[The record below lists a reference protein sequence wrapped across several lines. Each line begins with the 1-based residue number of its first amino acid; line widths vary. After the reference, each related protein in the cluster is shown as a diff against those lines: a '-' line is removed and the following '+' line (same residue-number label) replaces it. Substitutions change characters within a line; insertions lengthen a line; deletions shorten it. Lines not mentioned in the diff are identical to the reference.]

1 MWAPAILH
9 KNKAYFCA
17 FCLLYLSRN
26 NAIMYLQGKERKVM
40 SMKMFLLGM
49 LTMYLGTTIIT
60 TIASIWIDTDDFLE
74 IVFFFPL
81 AIIAKIIKPI
91 KNFVEFPK
99 VCIFLL
105 LKGVNPWNFTYSQVI
120 EMSEENQQKFIK
132 AHPKKYQK
140 KVEKILDD
148 LKK

>member
-1 MWAPAILH
+1 
-9 KNKAYFCA
+9 
-17 FCLLYLSRN
+17 
-26 NAIMYLQGKERKVM
+26 
-40 SMKMFLLGM
+40 MFLLGM
-49 LTMYLGTTIIT
+49 LTMYLGTTIIA
-60 TIASIWIDTDDFLE
+60 TIASVWIDTDDFLE

-81 AIIAKIIKPI
+81 AMIAKIIKPI

-105 LKGVNPWNFTYSQVI
+105 LKCVNPWNFTYSQVI
-120 EMSEENQQKFIK
+120 EMSKENQQKFIK

>member
-1 MWAPAILH
+1 
-9 KNKAYFCA
+9 
-17 FCLLYLSRN
+17 
-26 NAIMYLQGKERKVM
+26 M

-60 TIASIWIDTDDFLE
+60 TIASVWIDTDDFLE

-81 AIIAKIIKPI
+81 AMIAKIIKPI

-120 EMSEENQQKFIK
+120 EMSKENQQKFIK

-140 KVEKILDD
+140 KVKKILDD
-148 LKK
+148 FKKRCYNNKKEKELI

>member
-1 MWAPAILH
+1 
-9 KNKAYFCA
+9 
-17 FCLLYLSRN
+17 
-26 NAIMYLQGKERKVM
+26 M
-40 SMKMFLLGM
+40 SMKMFILGM
-49 LTMYLGTTIIT
+49 LTMYLGITIIT
-60 TIASIWIDTDDFLE
+60 TIASVWIDTDDFLE

-81 AIIAKIIKPI
+81 AMIAKIIKPI

-132 AHPKKYQK
+132 AHPKKYWK

>member
-1 MWAPAILH
+1 
-9 KNKAYFCA
+9 
-17 FCLLYLSRN
+17 
-26 NAIMYLQGKERKVM
+26 
-40 SMKMFLLGM
+40 MKMFLLGM
-49 LTMYLGTTIIT
+49 LIMYLGITVIT
-60 TIASIWIDTDDFLE
+60 TIASIWIDADDFLE

-81 AIIAKIIKPI
+81 AMIAKIIKPI
-91 KNFVEFPK
+91 KNFVDFPK

-105 LKGVNPWNFTYSQVI
+105 LKGINPWNFTYSQVI
-120 EMSEENQQKFIK
+120 EMSKENQQKFIK

>member
-1 MWAPAILH
+1 
-9 KNKAYFCA
+9 
-17 FCLLYLSRN
+17 
-26 NAIMYLQGKERKVM
+26 
-40 SMKMFLLGM
+40 MKMFLLGM
-49 LTMYLGTTIIT
+49 LIMYLGITVIT
-60 TIASIWIDTDDFLE
+60 TIASIWIDADDFLE

-91 KNFVEFPK
+91 KNFVDFPK

-105 LKGVNPWNFTYSQVI
+105 LKGINPWNFTYSQVI
-120 EMSEENQQKFIK
+120 EMSKENQQKFIK

>member
-1 MWAPAILH
+1 M
-9 KNKAYFCA
+9 NM
-17 FCLLYLSRN
+17 R
-26 NAIMYLQGKERKVM
+26 
-40 SMKMFLLGM
+40 MFLLGM

-60 TIASIWIDTDDFLE
+60 TIASVWIDTDDFLE

-91 KNFVEFPK
+91 KNFIEFPK

-132 AHPKKYQK
+132 AHPKKYWK

>member
-1 MWAPAILH
+1 
-9 KNKAYFCA
+9 
-17 FCLLYLSRN
+17 
-26 NAIMYLQGKERKVM
+26 
-40 SMKMFLLGM
+40 MFLLGM
-49 LTMYLGTTIIT
+49 LTMYLGITIIT
-60 TIASIWIDTDDFLE
+60 TIASVWIDTDDFLE
-74 IVFFFPL
+74 IIFFFPL
-81 AIIAKIIKPI
+81 VMIAKIIKPI

-105 LKGVNPWNFTYSQVI
+105 LKGVNPWKFTYSQVI

-132 AHPKKYQK
+132 AHPKKYWK

>member
-1 MWAPAILH
+1 
-9 KNKAYFCA
+9 
-17 FCLLYLSRN
+17 
-26 NAIMYLQGKERKVM
+26 MYLQGKERKVM

-60 TIASIWIDTDDFLE
+60 IIASIWIDADDFLE

-81 AIIAKIIKPI
+81 AMIAKIIKPI
-91 KNFVEFPK
+91 KNFIEFPK

-148 LKK
+148 FKK

>member
-1 MWAPAILH
+1 
-9 KNKAYFCA
+9 
-17 FCLLYLSRN
+17 
-26 NAIMYLQGKERKVM
+26 M

-60 TIASIWIDTDDFLE
+60 TIASVWIDTDDFLE

-81 AIIAKIIKPI
+81 TMIAKIIKPI
-91 KNFVEFPK
+91 KNFIEFPK

-132 AHPKKYQK
+132 AHPKKYWK

>member
-1 MWAPAILH
+1 
-9 KNKAYFCA
+9 
-17 FCLLYLSRN
+17 
-26 NAIMYLQGKERKVM
+26 
-40 SMKMFLLGM
+40 MKMFLLGM
-49 LTMYLGTTIIT
+49 LTMYLGITIIT
-60 TIASIWIDTDDFLE
+60 TIASVWINTDDFLE

-81 AIIAKIIKPI
+81 AMIAKIIKPI
-91 KNFVEFPK
+91 KNFVQFPK

-105 LKGVNPWNFTYSQVI
+105 LKGVIPWNFTYSQVI

>member
-1 MWAPAILH
+1 
-9 KNKAYFCA
+9 
-17 FCLLYLSRN
+17 
-26 NAIMYLQGKERKVM
+26 MYKEKERKVM
-40 SMKMFLLGM
+40 NMKMFLLGM

-60 TIASIWIDTDDFLE
+60 SIASIWIDTDDFLE

-81 AIIAKIIKPI
+81 AMIGKIIKPI

-132 AHPKKYQK
+132 AHPKKYWK

>member
-1 MWAPAILH
+1 
-9 KNKAYFCA
+9 
-17 FCLLYLSRN
+17 
-26 NAIMYLQGKERKVM
+26 M

-60 TIASIWIDTDDFLE
+60 IIANIWIDTDDFLE

-91 KNFVEFPK
+91 KDFVEFPK

-120 EMSEENQQKFIK
+120 EMPEENQQKFIK

-140 KVEKILDD
+140 KVEKMLDD
-148 LKK
+148 FKK